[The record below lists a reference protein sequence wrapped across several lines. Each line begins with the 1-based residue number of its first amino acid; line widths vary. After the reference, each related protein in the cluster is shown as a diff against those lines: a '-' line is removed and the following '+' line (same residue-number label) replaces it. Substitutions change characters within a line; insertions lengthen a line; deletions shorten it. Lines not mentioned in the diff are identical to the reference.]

1 MDFNDK
7 RVKRVIAIGALVLGR
22 CDDRD
27 DDPAISG
34 IEKWLLRTGT

>member
-7 RVKRVIAIGALVLGR
+7 RVKSDCDRSAGTGR